1 MVGTVG
7 EKDAAPGRVG
17 VRLAHG
23 ACRAFPIVPN
33 KSEQS
38 LNGFKPNWKIS
49 KRNGGS
55 AAW

>member
-1 MVGTVG
+1 MVGTVV

-17 VRLAHG
+17 VRLARG

-38 LNGFKPNWKIS
+38 LNGFKQN
-49 KRNGGS
+49 
-55 AAW
+55 

>member
-1 MVGTVG
+1 MG

-17 VRLAHG
+17 VRLARG

-38 LNGFKPNWKIS
+38 LNGFKPN
-49 KRNGGS
+49 
-55 AAW
+55 